1 MYKRLHAKPMARSV
15 YTMAKIIYL
24 MALLT
29 HYLGIFFYVI
39 DQTLI
44 DNEYFGPIASNPAY
58 YYQGISN
65 PI

>member
-1 MYKRLHAKPMARSV
+1 MVSYNNEIYKRLHAKPLARSV
-15 YTMAKIIYL
+15 YTIGKIIYL

-44 DNEYFGPIASNPAY
+44 EN
-58 YYQGISN
+58 
-65 PI
+65 